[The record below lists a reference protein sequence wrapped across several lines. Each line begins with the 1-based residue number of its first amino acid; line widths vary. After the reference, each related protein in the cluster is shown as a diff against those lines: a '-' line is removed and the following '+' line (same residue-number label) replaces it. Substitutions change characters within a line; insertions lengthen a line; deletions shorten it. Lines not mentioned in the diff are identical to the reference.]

1 MHPHVARFFMTIP
14 EAVRL
19 VIQAAAIGRPGEAF
33 VLDMGDPVR
42 IADIAQQLTLLAGRP
57 VQILYTGL
65 RNGEK
70 LHEELFGDGE
80 IDDRPVHPAVFH
92 VAVPS
97 LDPVWLRQ
105 PVSPSTAGEV
115 IAQIVQAPDTEMA
128 VERVPSSRPPS
139 GAGPDGRGAPRPGSA
154 TGARSASG
162 EEA

>member
-1 MHPHVARFFMTIP
+1 
-14 EAVRL
+14 
-19 VIQAAAIGRPGEAF
+19 
-33 VLDMGDPVR
+33 
-42 IADIAQQLTLLAGRP
+42 
-57 VQILYTGL
+57 L